1 MVWDQLKSSSFRVN
15 EEAIETLFVCNTT
28 KEINKVLPVLLPL
41 PTQATTA
48 LDPKRSQNI
57 AILLRSLNSTKEEV
71 CEALLEGNAERLEAE
86 QLEILL
92 KMALNKEEEHKL
104 KECKDDSSPPFKL
117 RPEEKFLKALLDIPF
132 PFKRVEAMLFMANFD
147 SEVKFLNKSF
157 LTLETACEELRGSR
171 LFLKLLEAVLKTGN
185 RMNIGT
191 NRGGAQAFKLDTLL
205 KLVDIKSYDGKTT
218 LLHFVTEEIIR
229 SEGDGLEH
237 RKLGLQAV
245 AGLAQELCN
254 VKAAAAMDSN
264 VLNGYV
270 SKLAGGFGKINE
282 VLRLNEA
289 LGCEEYNERFHEAMY
304 ESMRRAEEGIIKV
317 QAQESVAMSV
327 VKETTDYFH
336 GDSAKEEAHPLRIFV
351 VVRDFLAI
359 LERVCK
365 EIGSIKHHHH
375 VFVSSESQFPVPV
388 NPTLSSE
395 FN

>member
-1 MVWDQLKSSSFRVN
+1 
-15 EEAIETLFVCNTT
+15 
-28 KEINKVLPVLLPL
+28 
-41 PTQATTA
+41 
-48 LDPKRSQNI
+48 
-57 AILLRSLNSTKEEV
+57 
-71 CEALLEGNAERLEAE
+71 
-86 QLEILL
+86 
-92 KMALNKEEEHKL
+92 
-104 KECKDDSSPPFKL
+104 
-117 RPEEKFLKALLDIPF
+117 
-132 PFKRVEAMLFMANFD
+132 
-147 SEVKFLNKSF
+147 
-157 LTLETACEELRGSR
+157 
-171 LFLKLLEAVLKTGN
+171 
-185 RMNIGT
+185 MNIGT
-191 NRGGAQAFKLDTLL
+191 NRGGARAFKLDTLL
-205 KLVDIKSYDGKTT
+205 KLVDIKSNDGKTT

-229 SEGDGLEH
+229 SEGDFNVAISALER

-264 VLNGYV
+264 VLNSYV

-289 LGCEEYNERFHEAMY
+289 LGREQYNERFHEAMY

-351 VVRDFLAI
+351 VVRDFLSI

-365 EIGSIKHHHH
+365 EIGNMKHHH

-395 FN
+395 FTCS